1 MNAALGHTGVL
12 LGFVAAVAGI
22 VVIAAGLAR
31 GRVSTVRRG
40 QVYAPV
46 VLLGGI
52 LAVAAMEHALIVHD
66 FSIAFVAANNSTY
79 TPLLYTVTGLWSA
92 LAGSILLWAFILAA
106 YATAMVW
113 RFRHRAGDPLVA
125 WATMVVYVVTAF
137 FFGLMLGPADPFRR
151 VAGAV
156 PKTGVGPNVL
166 LQDNPL
172 NAFHP
177 PLLYLGLVGFTLPF
191 AFAIASLITG
201 RLDEDWQSETRRWTL
216 FAWAFLTAGIL
227 LGAWWSYEVLGWG
240 GFWAWDPVENS
251 ALMPWLVGTAYLH
264 SVMVQQRRGLLR
276 IWNLSLVVAT
286 FSLTILGTFFTRS
299 GVLQSVHAFSASSIG
314 PLLLGFFG
322 VVLLVGVGLIAWRGD
337 RLQSAGGIDSP
348 ISREGAFL
356 ANNVLFVGFTVIVL
370 LGTVFPLFYEALH
383 AGSSVAV
390 GAPYFNRM
398 FIPIG
403 LGLLFLMAVAPALP
417 WRKTTVEVMRGRL
430 AVPAALGVLVV
441 VVCVLSGIHGV
452 EPLLAF
458 GLGTFA
464 AASAGR
470 ALVLSVRGAW
480 RAARSSGSTPARAV
494 LAGWRGMVG
503 RANGGMIVHIGVV
516 LIAVGLAA
524 ATAFGQH
531 GEVHLRP
538 GQSAGFDGHTVE
550 FVGTTTVSSSSHSE
564 FRAALRVDG
573 GTVYYPAISQ
583 FGAGSTPVGTPAI
596 DSTVLHDVYLTI
608 DNIPDKGTV
617 WTFGVVVQPL
627 VMWLWLGGSLIVVGS
642 VLSAIP
648 GRRRR
653 PTDPV
658 SAPVAGASGHA
669 PPEDR
674 DRDRAVDGVTSR
686 PGTGGDRLPVGAG
699 DAP

>member
-1 MNAALGHTGVL
+1 
-12 LGFVAAVAGI
+12 
-22 VVIAAGLAR
+22 
-31 GRVSTVRRG
+31 
-40 QVYAPV
+40 
-46 VLLGGI
+46 
-52 LAVAAMEHALIVHD
+52 
-66 FSIAFVAANNSTY
+66 
-79 TPLLYTVTGLWSA
+79 
-92 LAGSILLWAFILAA
+92 
-106 YATAMVW
+106 
-113 RFRHRAGDPLVA
+113 
-125 WATMVVYVVTAF
+125 
-137 FFGLMLGPADPFRR
+137 
-151 VAGAV
+151 
-156 PKTGVGPNVL
+156 
-166 LQDNPL
+166 
-172 NAFHP
+172 
-177 PLLYLGLVGFTLPF
+177 
-191 AFAIASLITG
+191 
-201 RLDEDWQSETRRWTL
+201 
-216 FAWAFLTAGIL
+216 
-227 LGAWWSYEVLGWG
+227 
-240 GFWAWDPVENS
+240 
-251 ALMPWLVGTAYLH
+251 
-264 SVMVQQRRGLLR
+264 
-276 IWNLSLVVAT
+276 
-286 FSLTILGTFFTRS
+286 
-299 GVLQSVHAFSASSIG
+299 
-314 PLLLGFFG
+314 
-322 VVLLVGVGLIAWRGD
+322 
-337 RLQSAGGIDSP
+337 
-348 ISREGAFL
+348 
-356 ANNVLFVGFTVIVL
+356 
-370 LGTVFPLFYEALH
+370 
-383 AGSSVAV
+383 
-390 GAPYFNRM
+390 
-398 FIPIG
+398 
-403 LGLLFLMAVAPALP
+403 MAVAPALP

-430 AVPAALGVLVV
+430 AVPAALGVVVV
-441 VVCVLSGIHGV
+441 VVCVVSGIHGV